1 MNFSSNPTQNLTE
14 DMSEAAVNVGA
25 ESNSTA
31 AFFSE
36 GQFRRMLSRERKRS
50 ERSRKHLVLMLIDD
64 KTSKRRKANNAL
76 LSQIAEVVCR
86 TMRDTDLAG
95 WFKSNSVLGVIFTEL
110 GETEIRTA
118 VRIIESKVSTALNQA
133 FKPSQ
138 LGKLQIS
145 FYAFPEGW
153 VSGGDLK
160 PADPTLYPDL
170 LEIENQRILPLMV
183 KRGMDV
189 LGSLLALLVLA
200 PVFFVLALFVKLTSV
215 GPVFFRQQ
223 RVGQYGVAFTFLK
236 FRSMF
241 TSTNAA
247 IHQEYVKN
255 YIAGKAEQAPAD
267 GEQKTIY
274 KIMNDPRVTWIGKFM
289 RRTSLDELPQ
299 FWNVLTGEMSLVGPR
314 PPIPYEIEAY
324 DIWHRRRLLEAKP
337 GITGLWQVHG
347 RSRTTFDEMVRL
359 DLQYSRIWTPMLDVK
374 ILLQTPRAVLS
385 GDGAY

>member
-1 MNFSSNPTQNLTE
+1 MNLSSNPTQNLTE

-95 WFKSNSVLGVIFTEL
+95 WFKSNSVLGVISTEL

-118 VRIIESKVSTALNQA
+118 VRIIESNVSTALNQA

-145 FYAFPEGW
+145 FYAFPEAW

-160 PADPTLYPDL
+160 PAD
-170 LEIENQRILPLMV
+170 
-183 KRGMDV
+183 
-189 LGSLLALLVLA
+189 
-200 PVFFVLALFVKLTSV
+200 
-215 GPVFFRQQ
+215 
-223 RVGQYGVAFTFLK
+223 
-236 FRSMF
+236 
-241 TSTNAA
+241 
-247 IHQEYVKN
+247 
-255 YIAGKAEQAPAD
+255 
-267 GEQKTIY
+267 
-274 KIMNDPRVTWIGKFM
+274 
-289 RRTSLDELPQ
+289 
-299 FWNVLTGEMSLVGPR
+299 
-314 PPIPYEIEAY
+314 
-324 DIWHRRRLLEAKP
+324 
-337 GITGLWQVHG
+337 
-347 RSRTTFDEMVRL
+347 
-359 DLQYSRIWTPMLDVK
+359 
-374 ILLQTPRAVLS
+374 
-385 GDGAY
+385 